1 MHGLL
6 LLPRMQP
13 MTLRKHA
20 PPLLLFKAYLGK
32 TPYDWQLDD
41 TEAILLL
48 GIISPL
54 KVLQQDQ
61 VCDYVFPIQSYFFH
75 ISRFEDFRK

>member
-1 MHGLL
+1 
-6 LLPRMQP
+6 

-20 PPLLLFKAYLGK
+20 PPLLLFEAYSGK

-54 KVLQQDQ
+54 KVLQRDL
-61 VCDYVFPIQSYFFH
+61 VCDYVFLIQSYFFH